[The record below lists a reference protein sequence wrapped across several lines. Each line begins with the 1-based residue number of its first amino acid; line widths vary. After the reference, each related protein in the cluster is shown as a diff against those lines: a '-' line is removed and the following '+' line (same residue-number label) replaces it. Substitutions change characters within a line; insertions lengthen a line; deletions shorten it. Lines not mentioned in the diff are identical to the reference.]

1 MTVPAILPSLPR
13 GRLAAIAVIAVTTAL
28 ALFGFAGRAEARM
41 QVAVQDDSVF
51 LYHRYYNV
59 ETAYKQASALGA
71 RWLRLNVIWG
81 DFKRYGFAPIDRAV
95 TEARAHGFSV
105 QFTVAGTPQYD
116 PKGDRSISFNRPSA
130 SRYAS
135 FIKRVARRYKGKVF
149 RYSIWN
155 EPNLPRWISPTRQ
168 APRYYRNLVL
178 KGYAAVKSVDRRNKV
193 LIGELTSAHNPLSFL
208 RNLAA
213 AGRVRADGLA
223 YHPFQFGVEPGKRN
237 RTSFVGISDTRLIQ
251 STLRSLRS
259 RFGRT
264 LPLYFTEFGYQ
275 GAGGGVY
282 HQSESSRTK
291 WTVEAFQVARRY
303 GVKEMLYYQ
312 LVHSPP
318 GTLRGDIWDSGIV
331 NLSGTPT
338 TIFSAMVRSRRSYAG
353 F

>member
-1 MTVPAILPSLPR
+1 MPLVVPSTARRRLIAAAAAAILASL
-13 GRLAAIAVIAVTTAL
+13 GLLGLAASAQ
-28 ALFGFAGRAEARM
+28 ARM

-59 ETAYKQASALGA
+59 DTAYKQAAEIGA

-81 DFKRYGFAPIDRAV
+81 DFKRYGFGPIDRAV
-95 TEARAHGFSV
+95 NEARAHGFSV

-116 PKGDRSISFNRPSA
+116 PRGDRYIRYYKPNA

-135 FIKRVARRYKGKVF
+135 FLKRVARRYRGKVR

-178 KGYAAVKSVDRRNKV
+178 KGYAALKSVDRRNQV

-208 RNLAA
+208 RNLGA
-213 AGRVRADGLA
+213 AGRIRADGLA
-223 YHPFQFGVEPGKRN
+223 YHPFQFGVEPGRRN

-251 STLRSLRS
+251 STLRSLRG

-264 LPLYFTEFGYQ
+264 LPIYFTEFGYQ
-275 GAGGGVY
+275 GPGGGVY
-282 HQSESSRTK
+282 HQSESSRTA
-291 WTVEAFQVARRY
+291 WTVKAFQLVQRY

-312 LVHSPP
+312 LIHSPP

-331 NLSGTPT
+331 NLNGTPT
-338 TIFSAMVRSRRSYAG
+338 SVFAAMVKARRSYAG

>member
-1 MTVPAILPSLPR
+1 MTGPTILPSLLPR
-13 GRLAAIAVIAVTTAL
+13 RLVVTAL
-28 ALFGFAGRAEARM
+28 VAVAAVVAMLGLAGRADARM

-51 LYHRYYNV
+51 LYHRYYDV
-59 ETAYKQASALGA
+59 DTAYKQAYAMGA

-81 DFKRYGFAPIDRAV
+81 DFKRYGFSPIDRAV
-95 TEARAHGFSV
+95 KEARAHHFNV

-116 PKGDRSISFNRPSA
+116 PEGDRYIRYYKPNA
-130 SRYAS
+130 SHYAS
-135 FIKRVARRYKGKVF
+135 FVKRVARRYKGKVR

-178 KGYAAVKSVDRRNKV
+178 KGYAAIKKVDRRNKV

-251 STLRSLRS
+251 RTLRSLRS

-291 WTVEAFQVARRY
+291 WTVEAFQLARRY

-331 NLSGTPT
+331 NLNGTPT